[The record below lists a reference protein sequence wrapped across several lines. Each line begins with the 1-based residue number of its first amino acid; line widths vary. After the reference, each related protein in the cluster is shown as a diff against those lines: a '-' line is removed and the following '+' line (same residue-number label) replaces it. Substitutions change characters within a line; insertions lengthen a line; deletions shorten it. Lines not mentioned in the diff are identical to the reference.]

1 MADIATLGI
10 KVTTDGVQQASSNL
24 DKLSKS
30 SDTAAA
36 AADRVDKTWQKATFS
51 PQKLLTAN
59 ESLKRYRQELDASA
73 GASKRLADEAA
84 RNATA
89 LARENGVRDRL
100 SALLATNRGQRI
112 LEAEAARRTA
122 EGIGKTTAGY
132 TAAGLSAKQLVA
144 AQRQLPAQFTDIF
157 TTLAA
162 GQSPLQVFLQQGG
175 QLKDVFGGVGP
186 ALRASAGY
194 IAGLVNPL
202 TITAAAV
209 AGLGF
214 AWKEQQD
221 RLDDFNIALA
231 KTNNFIGLTAEELVD
246 LTEKI
251 DRNSIATAGGVTE
264 AVNRVVAGGRIAQ
277 EQLEGVSKSAAE
289 VAAITGESIDSI
301 VKKYEALS
309 RDPVDTLL
317 KLNESERF
325 LTQEQLNR
333 VRALEAEGRAQDAAT
348 EAIKIYM
355 DNSDRMV
362 SQVRANLGEVS
373 RLWLEVKDA
382 ASQAWK
388 MIGNVADAI
397 AGVTRRQAEANT
409 RLVAGLAASARNLSY
424 PGAVGTAV
432 GYARN
437 IPNWFTGGNQ
447 AATDSRPRAVFMD
460 EAAVDSVSLRAQ
472 IKAQEE
478 YDRLRIS
485 NLSKAAKLEE
495 EIADIRKKGLAAGK
509 SEAEIQKTIA
519 DARARYKESLP
530 KGPKGSTTDPSV
542 SILQQLRTQIALNEE
557 QSRSEKN
564 LTESQR
570 LRIRVT
576 EQLETLGG
584 KVSASRRAEIQAEL
598 QKLATTDA
606 AVQKA
611 KEQIQVESSL
621 LRLREQIANAESA
634 RKQSN
639 EIDLLG
645 IRRGGDEVERQRRAL
660 EIEYKY
666 QEEVRELYR
675 QAAREKR
682 SVSQQEEDELRESRD
697 RMLADETAYYEERDR
712 LQSDWRNGYQR
723 ALDDYVAYASD
734 VASRA
739 ADAFNGITRTMEDAL
754 TEFFQTGKLD
764 WKEFF
769 SDISAQIARFYAQQI
784 VKDFIEMLGGGTEGG
799 MSSGSSGGGTDWGAL
814 IAKGIGMIFGGGR
827 ASGGPVQAGR
837 LYEVGERG
845 PELLQMG
852 GRNFMIPGRDGY
864 VQPNAG
870 GRGNVALS
878 QTFVVQGRLDR
889 ASRTQLAQEQGREAS
904 KAISRN
910 S

>member
-10 KVTTDGVQQASSNL
+10 KVTTDGVAQASTSL

-73 GASKRLADEAA
+73 SAGKRLADEAA

-112 LEAEAARRTA
+112 LEAEAARRTS
-122 EGIGKTTAGY
+122 EGLAKTATGY

-209 AGLGF
+209 AALGF

-231 KTNNFIGLTAEELVD
+231 KTNNFIGLTAQQLADFTAE
-246 LTEKI
+246 I
-251 DRNSIATAGGVTE
+251 DAAGIATAGAATE
-264 AVNRVVAGGRIAQ
+264 TVNRIVAGGRLTQ
-277 EQLEGVSKSAAE
+277 EQFQQISQSVAE
-289 VAAITGESIDSI
+289 FSTLTGESIDSI
-301 VKKYEALS
+301 VKKYEDLA

-325 LTQEQLNR
+325 LTQAQYDR
-333 VRALEAEGRAQDAAT
+333 VKALQEEGRNQDAAT
-348 EAIKIYM
+348 EAIRIYAENM
-355 DNSDRMV
+355 DRATN
-362 SQVRANLGEVS
+362 QVRGNLSEIAK
-373 RLWLEVKDA
+373 LWIDVKNA
-382 ASQAWK
+382 ASAAWQE
-388 MIGNVADAI
+388 IGNVADAI
-397 AGVTRRQAEANT
+397 AGVARRQAEANV
-409 RLVAGLAASARNLSY
+409 RLVAGLAASARSLSY
-424 PGAVGTAV
+424 PAALGTV
-432 GYARN
+432 TGYVRN
-437 IPNWFTGGNQ
+437 IPNVLRGPQADFSNVSSRVLGGGQ
-447 AATDSRPRAVFMD
+447 
-460 EAAVDSVSLRAQ
+460 AVDSVSLRAQ

-530 KGPKGSTTDPSV
+530 KGPKGSTSDPSA

-557 QSRSEKN
+557 QATSEKN

-576 EQLETLGG
+576 EQLEALGG
-584 KVSASRRAEIQAEL
+584 KVSASRRAEISAEL

-606 AVQKA
+606 LVQKA
-611 KEQIQVESSL
+611 KEQLQVEGSL
-621 LRLREQIANAESA
+621 LRLREQIARAEDA

-645 IRRGGDEVERQRRAL
+645 IRRGSDQVDRQRRAL

-666 QEEVRELYR
+666 QDEVRELYR

-682 SVSQQEEDELRESRD
+682 SVSQQEEDELRASRD
-697 RMLADETAYYEERDR
+697 RMLAMEKDYYSERDR

-784 VKDFIEMLGGGTEGG
+784 VKDFLEMLGGGSEGG

-889 ASRTQLAQEQGREAS
+889 ASRMQLAQEQGREAS